1 VFCFFFLGF
10 GSFLLKVSRI
20 LNDLGMS
27 RLGMMHKLRFFLFC
41 FCDVE
46 NDKCMHQ
53 YGSAL
58 HG

>member
-1 VFCFFFLGF
+1 MLFFILFYFGF
-10 GSFLLKVSRI
+10 DSFLLKVSHI
-20 LNDLGMS
+20 LND
-27 RLGMMHKLRFFLFC
+27 LGMMHKLRFIFL
-41 FCDVE
+41 CDVK